1 MELMLIVWLVSIL
14 STIKDFVGEYT
25 LYVVVAL
32 LAVFILHR
40 INKRFV
46 EHKRTVVS
54 LSDGHHTTISDLN
67 LAGKYIP
74 KGTTLLIDK
83 YSSYAYVSNERFG
96 LSRER
101 VDMGTLMIGF
111 TSDGSSESVIP
122 LITDSAYKPT
132 TYLLYLMIALNI
144 LLPSD
149 TTMKYMAGAYLLQ
162 STYQSDFVQQA
173 IPLSQKAVLN
183 QLNRWAEDSTELK
196 NLLLENQNA
205 GEKGN

>member
-14 STIKDFVGEYT
+14 STIKEFVGEY
-25 LYVVVAL
+25 LLFVVLAL
-32 LAVFILHR
+32 LSVFVLHR
-40 INKRFV
+40 INKSFV
-46 EHKRTVVS
+46 EHKRTTVS
-54 LSDGHHTTISDLN
+54 LSDGYHTTLTAAS
-67 LAGKYIP
+67 LAGKHVP
-74 KGTTLLIDK
+74 KGTSLLIDK
-83 YSSYAYVSNERFG
+83 FTSYAYVTNESLG
-96 LSRER
+96 LARER
-101 VDMGTLMIGF
+101 IDIQTLMVAF
-111 TSDGSSESVIP
+111 TSHGSSETVIP

-144 LLPSD
+144 FLPSD

-196 NLLLENQNA
+196 NLLLENQNEGA
-205 GEKGN
+205 KGN